1 MNIRSNLPRAHSYK
15 WKTHASEIL
24 PLWVADMDYAPPE
37 FLIRELH
44 SVVDEADFGYTL
56 APENFRKAVREWIRR
71 RHGFEIAE
79 SSVLPI
85 SGVVAGIASA
95 LQCFGKAGGSYVT
108 LTPVYPLFLSAGNSA
123 GMECLHAPLLSKN
136 GRYEIDFDLL
146 EKTIRPDTK
155 AFLISHPHNP
165 SGRNFTRAELQE
177 LLTICVRHNL
187 VVISDEIWSDW
198 VLNETPFVP
207 FLSLGAEA
215 EKRTIVFSSA
225 GKTFNV
231 PGLTAGY
238 ALVADPEL
246 RTKFAAHIRYLL
258 PGANDMGLRALVS
271 LFEHGEPW
279 LAEAKKMV
287 RQRLAFAR
295 SEIASTFPDFE
306 TTDPEASYLLWINPK
321 NRFGADP
328 FTRIFQEGKLAL
340 SDGKLFGKG
349 GDGFIRMNVAT
360 SEENLKEALA
370 RLKKS
375 VKGSS
380 GNP

>member
-1 MNIRSNLPRAHSYK
+1 MTLRSNLPRAHSYK
-15 WKTHASEIL
+15 WKTHPTEIL

-37 FLIRELH
+37 FLLKELH
-44 SVVDEADFGYTL
+44 AVVDEADFGYTL
-56 APENFRKAVREWIRR
+56 VPDAFRTSVRDWISR
-71 RHGFEIAE
+71 RHGFDLAE
-79 SSVLPI
+79 SCVLPI

-95 LQCFGKAGGSYVT
+95 LQCFGKPGSSYIT

-123 GMECLHAPLLSKN
+123 QMECLHAPLVSKN
-136 GRYEIDFDLL
+136 GHYEIDFEVL

-165 SGRNFTRAELQE
+165 SGRNFTKAELEQI
-177 LLTICVRHNL
+177 LQFCVKHDL
-187 VVISDEIWSDW
+187 VIISDEIWSDW
-198 VLNETPFVP
+198 VLNEEPFIP
-207 FLSLGAEA
+207 FLSLGPEA

-238 ALVADPEL
+238 CLIADPEL
-246 RTKFAAHIRYLL
+246 RTKFVAHIRYLL

-271 LFEHGEPW
+271 LYKNGEPW

-287 RQRLAFAR
+287 RERLAFAR
-295 SEIASTFPDFE
+295 NEIAKAFPEFE
-306 TTDPEASYLLWINPK
+306 MTDPEASYLLWIDPK

-328 FTRIFQEGKLAL
+328 FTKIFQEGKLAL

-349 GDGFIRMNVAT
+349 GSGFIRMNVAT
-360 SEENLKEALA
+360 SQENLEEALR
-370 RLKKS
+370 RLKEI
-375 VKGSS
+375 
-380 GNP
+380 